1 MMKKVTVAQAYE
13 VWNDRANGA
22 DEGRSTSK
30 GGRAWLSGE
39 FQLCELEALCMILRH
54 EAGRLAE
61 GLPELL
67 RNMESIPELVSLSK
81 RQRDIVMAL
90 YTLDPDFAVTFN
102 WISSESGIY
111 NDETARNITRALAR
125 KGITEHVRGLMTDE
139 GEVCGSGY
147 RLTVMGRQM
156 VRIAEGDAP

>member
-1 MMKKVTVAQAYE
+1 MKKVTISQAYE

-67 RNMESIPELVSLSK
+67 RNMESVPELASLSK
-81 RQRDIVMAL
+81 RQRDIVTAL
-90 YTLDPDFAVTFN
+90 YPLDPDFAVTFN
-102 WISSESGIY
+102 WISIESGIH

-147 RLTVMGRQM
+147 RLTDMGRQM
-156 VRIAEGDAP
+156 VRIAEGGDV